1 MGTGGKPLGEL
12 FLGFALVLLGILILA
27 GTLSIT
33 VAPAYSRVGPRVF
46 PFAVA
51 AGTIVLG
58 LLYAFESWKGAQTP
72 AGDHAVK
79 PWPIALISTGIIA
92 DALLMPKLGFILSSS
107 ILFLLVAA
115 GFGSRRYLRDGLIGL
130 ALSAVAYVI
139 FVHGLGLR
147 LPAGPFAGWS

>member
-1 MGTGGKPLGEL
+1 MTTGGKPLGEL
-12 FLGFALVLLGILILA
+12 LLGFALVLLGILILT

-51 AGTIVLG
+51 AGMILLG
-58 LLYAFESWKGAQTP
+58 GLYAAESWKGAQTP
-72 AGDHAVK
+72 VEDQAVK
-79 PWPIALISTGIIA
+79 LQPVALISAAIIV
-92 DALLMPKLGFILSSS
+92 DALLMPTLGFILSSS

-115 GFGSRRYLRDGLIGL
+115 GFGSRRYLRDGLVGL
-130 ALSAVAYVI
+130 AVSAVAYVT
-139 FVHGLGLR
+139 FVYGLGLR

>member
-1 MGTGGKPLGEL
+1 MRTGGKPLGEL
-12 FLGFALVLLGILILA
+12 LLAFALVLLGLMVVA

-51 AGTIVLG
+51 AGLIALG
-58 LLYAFESWKGAQTP
+58 LLYALESWKGAQRP
-72 AGDHAVK
+72 AENHIVNV
-79 PWPIALISTGIIA
+79 WPVALISFGIVA
-92 DALLMPKLGFILSSS
+92 DALLLPRIGFILSSS
-107 ILFLLVAA
+107 IVFLLVAA
-115 GFGSRRYLRDGLIGL
+115 GFGSRHYVRDGLIGL
-130 ALSAVAYVI
+130 GLSTAAYVT